1 MAIRNEKRLIEMPES
16 RKKKRKAPEPEELI
30 VGAIDIGGTK
40 IASGLVSRSGPVR
53 FRSRVLVRPEGG
65 QAVLDQVI
73 SLYYQL
79 EAEAGKLGRKLGAVG
94 LCVPGLVNPATGL
107 VWAPNIPGWKDFQLV
122 RHLKKHVRCPL
133 VAVSDRTAYV
143 LGETWKGAARNKK
156 NVIYLAVGTGIG
168 AGIMAEGIII
178 HGEAD
183 LAGAVGWLALNP
195 EFEPGYETSGCFE
208 WEASGGALAR
218 KALALLSAHPELW
231 PSRPGQ
237 QPDPA
242 VAVEVVCQAARKA
255 QPQALKLVNEIQDY
269 LAMGVANLVSTFNPE
284 VVVLGGGLFQSPDL
298 FFEPVKEK
306 FKLWAQPLA
315 AGRVKLVLSTL
326 GQDAALYG
334 CARSAWLEIQRF
346 DKQESRT

>member
-1 MAIRNEKRLIEMPES
+1 MVVRKEKRAIRMPKAQ
-16 RKKKRKAPEPEELI
+16 KKKVQFSPNSEIL

-40 IASGLVSRSGPVR
+40 IASGLVSRSGRVL

-122 RHLKKHVRCPL
+122 RHLKKYVHCPL

-143 LGETWKGAARNKK
+143 LGESWKGAARNKK

-195 EFEPGYETSGCFE
+195 EFKPGYEISGCFE

-218 KALALLSAHPELW
+218 KALALMSAHPELW
-231 PSRPGQ
+231 PAQPGQ

-242 VAVEVVCQAARKA
+242 AAVEAVCRAARQG
-255 QPQALKLVNEIQDY
+255 QPQALELVQEIQDY

-315 AGRVKLVLSTL
+315 ARRVKLFLSTL
-326 GQDAALYG
+326 GQDAALHG
-334 CARSAWLEIQRF
+334 CACSAWLEIQQS
-346 DKQESRT
+346 DK

>member
-1 MAIRNEKRLIEMPES
+1 MHRA
-16 RKKKRKAPEPEELI
+16 RKNKGQSPGKLELLA
-30 VGAIDIGGTK
+30 GAIDIGGTK
-40 IASGLVSRSGPVR
+40 IASALVSRSGR
-53 FRSRVLVRPEGG
+53 MLFRSRVLVRPEGG
-65 QAVLDQVI
+65 QVVLDQVI

-79 EAEAGKLGRKLGAVG
+79 KAEAGKRGRRLGAVG

-122 RHLKKHVRCPL
+122 RHLKKHLGCPL

-143 LGETWKGAARNKK
+143 LGETWKGAARNRK

-168 AGIMAEGIII
+168 AGIMAEGVII

-183 LAGAVGWLALNP
+183 LAGAVGWLALSP
-195 EFEPGYETSGCFE
+195 EFKPGYESSGCFE

-218 KALALLSAHPELW
+218 KALALLTAHPELW
-231 PSRPGQ
+231 PSQPGQ

-242 VAVEVVCQAARKA
+242 VAVEAVCQAAREG
-255 QPQALKLVNEIQDY
+255 QPEAMKLVQEIQDY

-306 FKLWAQPLA
+306 FKRWAQPLA
-315 AGRVKLVLSTL
+315 AGRVELVLSTL
-326 GQDAALYG
+326 GQEAALYG
-334 CARSAWLEIQRF
+334 CARSAWLEMGRLN
-346 DKQESRT
+346 KSKK

>member
-1 MAIRNEKRLIEMPES
+1 MVIRKEKRIKGMNAA
-16 RKKKRKAPEPEELI
+16 KKKREQAPEPDELLA
-30 VGAIDIGGTK
+30 GAIDIGGTK
-40 IASGLVSRSGPVR
+40 IASALISQSGR
-53 FRSRVLVRPEGG
+53 MLFRSRVLVTPEGG

-79 EAEAGKLGRKLGAVG
+79 EAEAGKRGRRLGAVG

-122 RHLKKHVRCPL
+122 RHLKKHLGCPL

-143 LGETWKGAARNKK
+143 LGETWKGAARNRK

-168 AGIMAEGIII
+168 AGIMAEGVII

-183 LAGAVGWLALNP
+183 LAGAVGWLAMNQ
-195 EFEPGYETSGCFE
+195 EFKPGYETSGCFE

-218 KALALLSAHPELW
+218 KALALLAVHPELW
-231 PSRPGQ
+231 RPSQPGQ

-242 VAVEVVCQAARKA
+242 FAVEAVCQAARDG
-255 QPQALKLVNEIQDY
+255 QPEAMKLVREIQDY

-306 FKLWAQPLA
+306 FKRWAQPLA
-315 AGRVKLVLSTL
+315 ARSAKLVLSTL
-326 GQDAALYG
+326 GQEAALYG

-346 DKQESRT
+346 DK

>member
-1 MAIRNEKRLIEMPES
+1 MPKTQ
-16 RKKKRKAPEPEELI
+16 RKKSQTHRNSELL

-40 IASGLVSRSGPVR
+40 IATGLVSRSGRVL

-65 QAVLDQVI
+65 QAVLGQVI

-79 EAEAGKLGRKLGAVG
+79 EAEAGRRGRKLGAVG
-94 LCVPGLVNPATGL
+94 LCVPGVVNPHTGL
-107 VWAPNIPGWKDFQLV
+107 VWAPNISGWKDFQLV
-122 RHLKKHVRCPL
+122 RHLKKHVHCPL

-195 EFEPGYETSGCFE
+195 EFKPGYETSGCFE

-218 KALALLSAHPELW
+218 KALALLAAHPELW
-231 PSRPGQ
+231 PSQPGQ

-242 VAVEVVCQAARKA
+242 VAVELVCQLAR
-255 QPQALKLVNEIQDY
+255 QCQSQALKLVNEIQDY

-306 FKLWAQPLA
+306 FKPWAQPLA
-315 AGRVKLVLSTL
+315 ARRVELVLSTL
-326 GQDAALYG
+326 GQEAALYG
-334 CARSAWLEIQRF
+334 CARSAWLEIQQF
-346 DKQESRT
+346 DKWESRA